1 MKHIIRNTFL
11 CALLLLVGSACEED
25 AALVNPD
32 VAHGKSTVPE
42 ENIASVGLLKS
53 DTYPGSTFV
62 HIPIGFPMGI
72 SEKVVGAE
80 DEVYFQLAK
89 PLEKDL
95 VLKVSVDE
103 KYRTDQK
110 YRDYY
115 SADIGK
121 KLYSLL
127 TNGYPDYISV
137 DDHVK
142 VNGGIDGTV
151 TVKAGQ
157 LKSTKVKVTFMLA
170 PQMSL
175 EVDYILPIVAV
186 EAETGEAYGRL
197 DYIVQT
203 LTKNNPAGKPFKMIT
218 YVNTETVSPLLAL
231 QFAVRAENYGEGVVE
246 LPGALLFDIV
256 NVRTSMLKNVNGRAS
271 LVHTTDMEYILKNHQ
286 NYIQPLRTSGIK
298 VCLTV
303 KGGGTGLGFNNLSDE
318 QITDFVSQLKTAV
331 ELYELDGVSLWD
343 EGTEYGK
350 EGMPPMNSTSFAK
363 FIKALKESM
372 PNRLV
377 TLMDTPET
385 TASLREVKD
394 GITAGDYLDYAWSN
408 IDDCFRPY
416 VEGAT
421 LQPIAGLDMEKY
433 ASVSIS
439 LTSEGSTILDQNF
452 SDLSEGVAGI
462 NDKLFTSGDLMY
474 SDYGTEAIV
483 KNTLMLIPM
492 LFTMKTDWMVEYSI
506 FASGTVNWYY
516 GYKKDW

>member
-62 HIPIGFPMGI
+62 HIPIGVPMGI
-72 SEKVVGAE
+72 TEKVVGAE

-103 KYRTDQK
+103 KYRTEQE
-110 YRDYY
+110 YRDDY
-115 SADIGK
+115 SLNIGR
-121 KLYSLL
+121 KLYSLQ

-157 LKSTKVKVTFMLA
+157 LKSTKVKVTFMQA
-170 PQMSL
+170 PQMSQ
-175 EVDYILPIVAV
+175 EMDYILPIVAV
-186 EAETGEAYGRL
+186 EAETGETYGRL

-203 LTKNNPAGKPFKMIT
+203 LAKSNPADKPFKQIT
-218 YVNTETVSPLLAL
+218 YVNTEVISPLVAL
-231 QFAVRAENYGEGVVE
+231 QFTVRAENFSEGVVE

-331 ELYELDGVSLWD
+331 EVYELDGVSLWD

-350 EGMPPMNSTSFAK
+350 EGMPPMNDTSFAK

-372 PNRLV
+372 PDRLV

-394 GITAGDYLDYAWSN
+394 GIAAGEYLDYAWSN
-408 IDDCFRPY
+408 IDDYFKPY
-416 VEGAT
+416 IEGAT
-421 LQPIAGLDMEKY
+421 LQPIAGLSIEKY
-433 ASVSIS
+433 ASFSIS
-439 LTSEGSTILDQNF
+439 FTNEAMVRIEPEY
-452 SDLSEGVAGI
+452 SDLLEGTVGI
-462 NDKLFTSGDLMY
+462 NDKLFASGDLMY

-483 KNTLMLIPM
+483 KNTLMLFTM
-492 LFTMKTDWMVEYSI
+492 LFAMKTDWMVDYSI
-506 FASGTVNWYY
+506 YGSGTVNWYY